1 VSEYLMI
8 QTALVLPD
16 PDLEALIQ
24 GRTILAMPRIFI
36 NPGQAF
42 SLYPADASI
51 NLLPPERYYSSNFL
65 PVAQT
70 SISQP
75 GEQPVAIKAW
85 ARCELCQIV
94 ESSES
99 LDVLSRLTVW
109 TPEALQETLAQ
120 RQRIFLAFLRVYRL
134 PQPVEVPVNPNSQ
147 QMIGKFIPLRHTL
160 SVSESVPALSDS
172 QFAHRRVRLEKREV
186 PAHPEFEELQAE
198 LADLALTNPAAKQ
211 LDEELKIFLGWR
223 GEVPVSQPDADWDWI
238 RTIAEVGNS
247 SDGQSF
253 EKLVRRSFVKLGFSN
268 SNRKPEASLD
278 PNANGGAGG
287 LDFYCE
293 TPYSVVG
300 ECKASKNESVPDSVS
315 AQLIKLGHKH
325 LDAQQFDRS
334 IKIIVSA
341 GPLTRHA
348 QKTAVGNQ
356 INVMRPETLQKLLEL
371 KAKYPGSIDL
381 LELKPYLQQPPFGEG
396 ADAELNRY
404 INKVWQKIRLRAHIV
419 GLVKDFLAKTKD
431 ETVGFSQ
438 LHGVYVYSNPPQPL
452 LSREQLRDILIEL
465 SSPLT
470 GYLGRDEAS
479 DWESDRFY
487 FLRELPVDG

>member
-1 VSEYLMI
+1 ML
-8 QTALVLPD
+8 QTALVLPA
-16 PDLEALIQ
+16 PDVEALVQ

-36 NPGQAF
+36 NPGRAF

-51 NLLPPERYYSSNFL
+51 NLLPPERYYRSNLL

-70 SISQP
+70 SSSQL
-75 GEQPVAIKAW
+75 GEQTVAIKAW

-94 ESSES
+94 DGSES
-99 LDVLSRLTVW
+99 LDSLSRLTGL

-120 RQRIFLAFLRVYRL
+120 RQHIFLAYLRVYRL
-134 PQPVEVPVNPNSQ
+134 PQPIEVPVNFNSQ
-147 QMIGKFIPLRHTL
+147 QMIGKFVSLPDTL

-186 PAHPEFEELQAE
+186 PAHPELEELQVE
-198 LADLALTNPAAKQ
+198 LAQIALTNPAAKQ
-211 LDEELKIFLGWR
+211 LNEELKIFLGWR

-253 EKLVRRSFVKLGFSN
+253 EKLVRRSFTKLGFSN
-268 SNRKPEASLD
+268 SNRKPKASLD
-278 PNANGGAGG
+278 PNATGGAGG

-300 ECKASKNESVPDSVS
+300 ECKASKNESVPNKVS
-315 AQLIKLGHKH
+315 AQLIHLGNTH
-325 LDAQQFDRS
+325 LGKEQFDRS
-334 IKIIVSA
+334 IKIIVAA
-341 GPLTRHA
+341 GPLTRDA

-356 INVMRPETLQKLLEL
+356 INVMRPETLQRLLEL
-371 KAKYPGSIDL
+371 KAKHPGSIDL
-381 LELKPYLQQPPFGEG
+381 LELKPYLQSAPFGER

-404 INKVWQKIRLRAHIV
+404 IDKVWQKIRVRAHIV
-419 GLVKDFLAKTKD
+419 GLVKDFLAKSKN

-479 DWESDRFY
+479 DWESDCFY